1 MALASMMFVFE
12 NQIRDLI
19 GRIAEGEG
27 LNADELVAKYLG
39 AGEPLSVKAPAAKK
53 KREAKVT
60 TVAAPTTKCTAK
72 TAKGKPCSLNA
83 LPGTC
88 MCRVHANK
96 AAESPAP
103 PAAVEEEQPSPPP
116 APTKKK
122 AAAKKK
128 KAATEAPPIHT
139 HTLDNGDENEACE
152 LCHTHGN
159 ALDDENEGEEEF
171 ETVTSPRR
179 SLRQRLMEIAQ
190 AEEDYE
196 DEDDD

>member
-1 MALASMMFVFE
+1 MMSAFE
-12 NQIRDLI
+12 AQIRELVC
-19 GRIAEGEG
+19 RIAEGEG

-39 AGEPLSVKAPAAKK
+39 AGEPLSTKAPAAKK

-60 TVAAPTTKCTAK
+60 VATSKCTAK

-96 AAESPAP
+96 AEESPAP
-103 PAAVEEEQPSPPP
+103 PAAVEEGEASAPPA

-122 AAAKKK
+122 AAAAKKK
-128 KAATEAPPIHT
+128 KASTEAPPTHT
-139 HTLDNGDENEACE
+139 HALDNTGEACE

-159 ALDDENEGEEEF
+159 ALTEGDDEEEF

-190 AEEDYE
+190 TEEDYE
-196 DEDDD
+196 DEEE

>member
-1 MALASMMFVFE
+1 MMSVFE

-39 AGEPLSVKAPAAKK
+39 AGEPLSTKAPAAKK

-60 TVAAPTTKCTAK
+60 TVAAPSTKCTAK

-96 AAESPAP
+96 AAEPEEP
-103 PAAVEEEQPSPPP
+103 PPPQAAVVEEEQTPPP
-116 APTKKK
+116 KKK

-128 KAATEAPPIHT
+128 KAATEAPPVHT
-139 HTLDNGDENEACE
+139 HTLDAENEACE

-159 ALDDENEGEEEF
+159 ALDDENGGEEEF

-190 AEEDYE
+190 AEDDYE